1 MIGQTI
7 SHYRILHK
15 LGEGGMG
22 VVYLAED
29 TVLRRQVAV
38 KMLTDTSL
46 GRQHIRTR
54 FLREAIAVSA
64 LSHPNIATI
73 YDYGETNEGHPFI
86 VMEYVRG
93 HTLSDLINQR
103 KLTPERAVEI
113 IIDVAQ
119 ALGEAHRHNIVHRDI
134 KPSNIA
140 VNETGQ
146 VKVLDFGLAKQLETA
161 APADNGNAA
170 AVNTQT
176 REGVILGTPM
186 YASPEQVMG
195 VPVDTRSDLFSL
207 GSVLYESIAGKPP
220 FTGQSPIDICA
231 NVIRD
236 DPPPPST
243 LNPSVSA
250 ELDRIVLKSLAKKP
264 DERYQSA
271 ELCIEDLRAAVQTLN
286 DLPPPVTGQLSALP
300 AETTEHEPITR
311 GLSRISFS
319 VSRSRLL
326 VLFAV
331 VLAAAGVFVWQATRP
346 KRYALKPELQKLY
359 HDGIEAM
366 HQGAFFRSSKILEQ
380 VVQEDTQ
387 FALGHARLAET
398 YVELDSSDKALQE
411 LLRARELVPD
421 PSDLEKTDRLKWQA
435 VTSVVNRNFNV
446 AVQDYNALL
455 AITPTEERHYAL
467 IDLGRAYEKNDQPD
481 KAIESYDEATK
492 LNSNYAGAFLRLGV
506 VHGRLQHWAEAE
518 ASFDKASKL
527 FERNSELEG
536 LAEIA
541 LQRAVILTQKGQV
554 ADARQQL
561 QVALEKSVA
570 LQHQDK
576 HIRVLLNLSNNS
588 IVAGKPSEAQ
598 QYSSE
603 ALTLAQQMKMENL
616 TAQGLIDIGNR
627 YLIKGDLREAES
639 FFNRGLTLAQHYK
652 AERSE
657 ARAFISLSSLK
668 THQNEPDAAMDYFHR
683 ALPFYKR
690 GGYRK
695 ELAQAYTMFGHALD
709 QSGQYDSALRIF
721 GEQLDAAN
729 QANDSQQRAWAH
741 EGHGVVFNHLQR
753 YPEALSQFQ
762 EQYKLAKSLA
772 TNVILGYSAMNIG
785 TMSWQIGDYETA
797 EARLNE
803 AMQIAE
809 SKGEQLKELKGWIH
823 VSRAQMLL
831 SRLDYGRAI
840 SEAEQ
845 ALSIA
850 GAESKHIAIQA
861 KSALGLAQVST
872 GVSSGL
878 KNCEE
883 AVTLAKTLKDPLPLS
898 RALLVLAQAEL
909 SAKRFRRGLERAV
922 EAQQLLAT
930 AQNHESEW
938 RAWFVQAK
946 ATESLGGRR
955 LAREPAARSSAML
968 QTLEQQWP
976 STYRGRPDVQQA
988 RNQLDRLL
996 QEK

>member
-7 SHYRILHK
+7 SHYRIPQK

-73 YDYGETNEGHPFI
+73 YDYGETSEGHPFI
-86 VMEYVRG
+86 VMEYVKG
-93 HTLSDLINQR
+93 YTLSDLINQR
-103 KLTPERAVEI
+103 KLNAERAVEI

-146 VKVLDFGLAKQLETA
+146 VKVLDFGLAKQLEA
-161 APADNGNAA
+161 AADNGNAA

-176 REGVILGTPM
+176 REGVMLVSPM
-186 YASPEQVMG
+186 YASPEQVLG

-207 GSVLYESIAGKPP
+207 GSVLYESIAGQPP
-220 FTGQSPIDICA
+220 FTGVSPIDICA
-231 NVIRD
+231 NVIRE
-236 DPPPPST
+236 DPQPPST

-271 ELCIEDLRAAVQTLN
+271 ELWIEDLRAAVQTLN
-286 DLPPPVTGQLSALP
+286 DSPPPVTESIPALR
-300 AETTEHEPITR
+300 AETSEHEPITR
-311 GLSRISFS
+311 GLSRISFA

-380 VVQEDTQ
+380 VVQEDAQ

-435 VTSVVNRNFNV
+435 VTSVVNRSFNA

-455 AITPTEERHYAL
+455 AITPPEERHYAL

-506 VHGRLQHWAEAE
+506 VHGRLQHWAEA
-518 ASFDKASKL
+518 
-527 FERNSELEG
+527 
-536 LAEIA
+536 
-541 LQRAVILTQKGQV
+541 
-554 ADARQQL
+554 
-561 QVALEKSVA
+561 
-570 LQHQDK
+570 
-576 HIRVLLNLSNNS
+576 
-588 IVAGKPSEAQ
+588 
-598 QYSSE
+598 
-603 ALTLAQQMKMENL
+603 
-616 TAQGLIDIGNR
+616 
-627 YLIKGDLREAES
+627 
-639 FFNRGLTLAQHYK
+639 
-652 AERSE
+652 
-657 ARAFISLSSLK
+657 
-668 THQNEPDAAMDYFHR
+668 
-683 ALPFYKR
+683 
-690 GGYRK
+690 
-695 ELAQAYTMFGHALD
+695 
-709 QSGQYDSALRIF
+709 
-721 GEQLDAAN
+721 
-729 QANDSQQRAWAH
+729 
-741 EGHGVVFNHLQR
+741 
-753 YPEALSQFQ
+753 
-762 EQYKLAKSLA
+762 
-772 TNVILGYSAMNIG
+772 
-785 TMSWQIGDYETA
+785 
-797 EARLNE
+797 
-803 AMQIAE
+803 
-809 SKGEQLKELKGWIH
+809 
-823 VSRAQMLL
+823 
-831 SRLDYGRAI
+831 
-840 SEAEQ
+840 
-845 ALSIA
+845 
-850 GAESKHIAIQA
+850 
-861 KSALGLAQVST
+861 
-872 GVSSGL
+872 
-878 KNCEE
+878 
-883 AVTLAKTLKDPLPLS
+883 
-898 RALLVLAQAEL
+898 
-909 SAKRFRRGLERAV
+909 
-922 EAQQLLAT
+922 
-930 AQNHESEW
+930 
-938 RAWFVQAK
+938 
-946 ATESLGGRR
+946 
-955 LAREPAARSSAML
+955 
-968 QTLEQQWP
+968 
-976 STYRGRPDVQQA
+976 
-988 RNQLDRLL
+988 
-996 QEK
+996 